1 MKAYVKENILRPMNE
16 DQLARVF
23 VSVTQRY
30 LGKRIVCKM
39 FRTIYSSYH
48 ALGLDP
54 NATGEYPAR
63 DLTIEQV
70 ARAMLHTYNVHM
82 TYYIVEVP
90 N

>member
-1 MKAYVKENILRPMNE
+1 MPDEQ

-23 VSVTQRY
+23 VSVSQRY